1 MLQLISHT
9 NLFLGN
15 VVDFSLNQAQE
26 TYIFLLPF
34 PCCDLLSIL
43 WVSILTCNAIPSV
56 GKVTEVQ
63 HVDSKKKLALN
74 AFYVGIEDL
83 ETLFF
88 FLGGLWCLE
97 SDRAFLLGDVGT
109 ALSLGGKTGVGITC
123 LPKESVLSD

>member
-63 HVDSKKKLALN
+63 HVDSKKKI
-74 AFYVGIEDL
+74 G
-83 ETLFF
+83 
-88 FLGGLWCLE
+88 
-97 SDRAFLLGDVGT
+97 S
-109 ALSLGGKTGVGITC
+109 
-123 LPKESVLSD
+123 